1 MADCIFCKIVR
12 GEIPSYKVYED
23 KNFFAFLDIAP
34 LNPGHTL
41 VISKNHYRWTW
52 DVPNFGEYWE
62 VAKRVAKATME
73 ALNAP
78 MVEFLT
84 HGAEVHHA
92 HIWVVPVYK
101 GEKGFINES
110 ERKQFSDQQLK
121 EFSQKIKKSI

>member
-1 MADCIFCKIVR
+1 MTDCIFCKIVK

-41 VISKNHYRWTW
+41 VIPKNHYRWAW

-62 VAKRVAKATME
+62 VARKVAKATME

-84 HGAEVHHA
+84 HGTEVHHA

>member
-1 MADCIFCKIVR
+1 MADCIFCKIVK

>member
-1 MADCIFCKIVR
+1 MADCIFCKIVK
-12 GEIPSYKVYED
+12 GDIPSYKVYED

-41 VISKNHYRWTW
+41 VIPKNHYRWTW
-52 DVPNFGEYWE
+52 EVPNFGEYWE
-62 VAKRVAKATME
+62 VAKKVAKATME